1 MQALTSHFS
10 TAFHLAWILSD
21 YFESF
26 LLGQW
31 TPLKNYQYTVGVSSK
46 GLYEFNHLGQRS
58 GGGGGGIKVRVFN
71 SVSKKIWVKMT
82 KDLM

>member
-31 TPLKNYQYTVGVSSK
+31 NPLKNYQYTVGVSSK
-46 GLYEFNHLGQRS
+46 GLYEFNDLGQRS
-58 GGGGGGIKVRVFN
+58 GGGGGGLKWGFLIR
-71 SVSKKIWVKMT
+71 SQKKYELKWPKI
-82 KDLM
+82 